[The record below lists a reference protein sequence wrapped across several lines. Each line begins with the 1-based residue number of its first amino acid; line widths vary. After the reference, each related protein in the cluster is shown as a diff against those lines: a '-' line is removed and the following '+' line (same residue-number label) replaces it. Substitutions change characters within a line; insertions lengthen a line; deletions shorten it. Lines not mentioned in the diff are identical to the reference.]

1 MEISS
6 FVNVTLLATTFTT
19 LFVIM
24 DPPGTIPV
32 FLALTSRY
40 STRQKQRAAVL
51 ATATSFG
58 VIVLFAVLGRYILQ
72 FLQISMESLQ
82 LSGGVLLFIVAI
94 QLLMSNEYEGH
105 GEPADAGADGG
116 NHRVNAALVPLGTPL
131 LAGPG
136 AIVAVMIS
144 VEQGSNTIPGW
155 TAVLAAVILMH
166 LVIWL
171 TMRFSLTLSRLLGE
185 GGIMILTKVAGLLL
199 AAIATQMMMNGLFQ
213 FIAHSKEMGVI

>member
-1 MEISS
+1 MDVRAIADL
-6 FVNVTLLATTFTT
+6 TLLATSFTT

-32 FLALTSRY
+32 YLALTSRY
-40 STRQKQRAAVL
+40 SELQKRRAAVL

-58 VIVLFAVLGRYILQ
+58 VIVLFAVLGRYILR

-94 QLLMSNEYEGH
+94 QLLMSSD
-105 GEPADAGADGG
+105 PAPSAADDAGEISHG
-116 NHRVNAALVPLGTPL
+116 VSAALVPLGTPL

-136 AIVAVMIS
+136 AIVAVMIAVDQAGGT
-144 VEQGSNTIPGW
+144 VEGW
-155 TAVLAAVILMH
+155 TAVIAAVVLMH

-171 TMRFSLTLSRLLGE
+171 TMRFSLVLSRLLGE
-185 GGIMILTKVAGLLL
+185 GGILILTKVAGLLL
-199 AAIATQMMMNGLFQ
+199 EAIATQMMMNGVFQ
-213 FIAHSKEMGVI
+213 FIAHSREAGVI

>member
-116 NHRVNAALVPLGTPL
+116 SHRVNAALVPLGTPL

>member
-1 MEISS
+1 MDISN
-6 FVNVTLLATTFTT
+6 FLNVTLLATTFTT

-32 FLALTSRY
+32 FLALTSKF
-40 STRQKQRAAVL
+40 SPLQKRRAAIL

-94 QLLMSNEYEGH
+94 QLLTTNDSGASSDEHDANPEG
-105 GEPADAGADGG
+105 A
-116 NHRVNAALVPLGTPL
+116 HRVNAALVPLGTPL

-136 AIVAVMIS
+136 AIVAVMIAVDQS
-144 VEQGSNTIPGW
+144 SGSLPGW
-155 TAVLAAVILMH
+155 SAVILAVVLMH
-166 LVIWL
+166 IVIWL
-171 TMRFSLTLSRLLGE
+171 TMRFSLLLSNLLGE
-185 GGIMILTKVAGLLL
+185 GGILILTKVAGLLL
-199 AAIATQMMMNGLFQ
+199 AAIATQMMMNGVFQ
-213 FIAHSKEMGVI
+213 FIAHSREAGII

>member
-6 FVNVTLLATTFTT
+6 FIDVTLLATTFTT

-32 FLALTSRY
+32 FLALTSGY
-40 STRQKQRAAVL
+40 SDLQKRRAAAL

-58 VIVLFAVLGRYILQ
+58 VIVVFAVLGRYILI

-94 QLLMSNEYEGH
+94 QLLTAQDPAQPG
-105 GEPADAGADGG
+105 PADEAGAMSHG
-116 NHRVNAALVPLGTPL
+116 VNAALVPLGTPL

-136 AIVAVMIS
+136 AIVAVMIA
-144 VEQGSNTIPGW
+144 VDQGNGTLPGW
-155 TAVLAAVILMH
+155 VAVMTATVLMH
-166 LVIWL
+166 FVIWL
-171 TMRFSLTLSRLLGE
+171 TMRFSVVLSRLLGE

-199 AAIATQMMMNGLFQ
+199 AAIATQMMMNGVFQ
-213 FIAHSKEMGVI
+213 FIAHSREAGVI